1 MVRVKNIKNV
11 VGPNTN
17 NMFFIPGAILTFI
30 LFLLFLPFL
39 FALGY
44 LNIIVIGFEALGISS
59 RATLIIL
66 ASILVGSLVNIPL
79 TKKKMF
85 LVQESRFFG
94 FFKSQKMAVHC
105 LAVNLGGAVI
115 PCLLSFYLLFIAQR
129 KGFDLKPIFIATL
142 LMTLLSKIFSKV
154 VPGKGI
160 VLPFFIPPVF
170 SAILA
175 LILAPGY
182 VAFCA
187 FISGVLGTLIGADIL
202 NIWKIRN
209 FQGYLSI
216 GGAGV
221 FDGIFLVGIMSVLIS
236 GVFA

>member
-1 MVRVKNIKNV
+1 ML
-11 VGPNTN
+11 
-17 NMFFIPGAILTFI
+17 FIPGAILTFI
-30 LFLLFLPFL
+30 LLLFFLPFL

-66 ASILVGSLVNIPL
+66 VSILGGSLINIPL

-85 LVQESRFFG
+85 LVQEKRFFG
-94 FFKSQKMAVHC
+94 FFKSQKMTVHC
-105 LAVNLGGAVI
+105 LAVNVGGAII
-115 PCLLSFYLLFIAQR
+115 PCLLSFYLLFVAQA
-129 KGFDLKPIFIATL
+129 KGFDLKPIFTATL
-142 LMTLLSKIFSKV
+142 LMIILSKVFSKV

-160 VLPFFIPPVF
+160 VLPFFIPPLF

-175 LILAPGY
+175 LILAPGC

-202 NIWKIRN
+202 NIWKVRN

-221 FDGIFLVGIMSVLIS
+221 FDGVFLVGIMSVLIS
-236 GVFA
+236 GLLV